1 MIDEEER
8 RKAITVV
15 SELTQEEEFWTYLAH
30 PDGFIRGFT
39 IEHLSAVA
47 TEKSI
52 SYLSLL
58 LNDNF
63 DFVVKEATELLQKI
77 GTEWCIEILYR
88 ALRSSQIERPTFFAN
103 ALAHL
108 GAPGFDALMDC
119 LKSKNPSVRYYA
131 ARGLGSS
138 KNIAAKQVLEGLIES
153 DHEKTSFGG
162 MVSTAAKKGLKIL
175 MREKNA

>member
-108 GAPGFDALMDC
+108 GAPGFDA
-119 LKSKNPSVRYYA
+119 